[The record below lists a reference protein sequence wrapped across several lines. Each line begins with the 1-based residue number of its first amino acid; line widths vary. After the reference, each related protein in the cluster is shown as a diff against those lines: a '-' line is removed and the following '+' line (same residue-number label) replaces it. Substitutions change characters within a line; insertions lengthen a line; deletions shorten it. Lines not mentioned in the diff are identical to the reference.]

1 MMKIL
6 TLAYFSILSSALMLL
21 STTAHADPIV
31 VVVSA
36 NSPVSKLDKEQVA
49 NLFLGKSSSYPDGS
63 NAVPIE
69 QTDGSAAHEE
79 FHKSVTEKS
88 ASQLKSYWSKM
99 IFSGKGTAPKEAASN
114 SVLLK
119 LLAGNPAMIAYIDK
133 NAVDKSVKVVFAP

>member
-6 TLAYFSILSSALMLL
+6 TLVYFSILSATLFLF
-21 STTAHADPIV
+21 STTAHADTIV
-31 VVVSA
+31 VIVSA
-36 NSPVSKLDKEQVA
+36 SSPIAKLDKEQVA

-79 FHKSVTEKS
+79 FHKNVTEKS

-99 IFSGKGTAPKEAASN
+99 IFSGKGTAPKEVASN
-114 SVLLK
+114 SELLK
-119 LLAGNPAMIAYIDK
+119 LLVGNPAMIAYIDK

>member
-1 MMKIL
+1 MKIL
-6 TLAYFSILSSALMLL
+6 TLVYFSILSATLL
-21 STTAHADPIV
+21 LFSTTAHAEPIV
-31 VVVSA
+31 VIVSA
-36 NSPVSKLDKEQVA
+36 SSPIAKLDKEQVA
-49 NLFLGKSSSYPDGS
+49 NLFLGKSSSFPDGS

-99 IFSGKGTAPKEAASN
+99 IFSGKGTAPKEVSSN
-114 SVLLK
+114 SELLK